1 MSALEKIAL
10 LFLPD
15 MVQQA
20 QSKTSKTFKFIYHQ
34 NPKLIEENLD
44 INIQSELSKKI
55 VMFVGPFEHHSNDVS
70 WQDSS
75 LCKFVRIRALKGGD
89 KENSVDLVHL
99 EERIKKIRGLYK
111 KLASFSAA
119 SNVTGMKSDLKSIGS
134 ILHKHNALF
143 FVDYAASGPYADI
156 NMERDHIDAIYLS
169 MHKNLGGSN
178 LGLLIGKNRIL

>member
-1 MSALEKIAL
+1 
-10 LFLPD
+10 
-15 MVQQA
+15 
-20 QSKTSKTFKFIYHQ
+20 
-34 NPKLIEENLD
+34 
-44 INIQSELSKKI
+44 
-55 VMFVGPFEHHSNDVS
+55 MFVGPFEHHSNDVG

-99 EERIKKIRGLYK
+99 EEELKKYGDYI

-156 NMERDHIDAIYLS
+156 NMERDNIDAIYLS

-178 LGLLIGKNRIL
+178 LGLLIGKNRIYDESINPTFGGGGTVSAVTPWEYHFNTDIEDREYPGTPAISKYGKRPYPSN